1 MIKIYDFTIILAKT
15 TGRRAIMSESAG
27 TRLVNTPDEVKG
39 GGFNL
44 EGTQG
49 LDYIVEGI

>member
-27 TRLVNTPDEVKG
+27 TRLVNTPDKVKG
-39 GGFNL
+39 DFNS